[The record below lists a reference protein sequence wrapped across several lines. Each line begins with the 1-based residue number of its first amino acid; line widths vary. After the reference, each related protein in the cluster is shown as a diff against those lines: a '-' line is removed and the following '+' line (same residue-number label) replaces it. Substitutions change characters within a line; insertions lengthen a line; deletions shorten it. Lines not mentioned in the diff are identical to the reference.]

1 MRLLSLCLGLLLAG
15 LACAADT
22 VPHYQLTHSY
32 LLGGESGWDYLGFDP
47 AGHRLFVSR
56 GTKLQ
61 VVDPDADKL
70 LGEITG
76 LEGVHGAALAPEL
89 GKGFTSNG
97 RGNDVTVFD
106 LKTLKT
112 TGTIKLS
119 GQGPDAFAYD
129 PVSKRV
135 FFFNGHS
142 NNTSVVDAV
151 AEKEIAVIP
160 LDGRPEFSVA
170 DGQGRVYVNIESK
183 NELSEIDA
191 GKAAVTKTWSLAPCE
206 SPSGLAIDPVHR
218 RLFSGCDNKLM
229 AVSDPDAGKVVATFP
244 IGEGVDATGFDPGT
258 DLAFS
263 SNGEGTLTVAHE
275 DAPDKYT
282 VLQQVPT
289 RKYARTMTLDPKS
302 HEVYLV
308 TADVKVEPPV
318 VDGQRP
324 KRTVLPDSFTV
335 LVISP
340 EP

>member
-1 MRLLSLCLGLLLAG
+1 MRILSLCLGLSLASF
-15 LACAADT
+15 AFAADT
-22 VPHYQLTHSY
+22 VPQYQLTHSY
-32 LLGGESGWDYLGFDP
+32 LLGGEEGWDYLNFD
-47 AGHRLFVSR
+47 AVGHRLFVSR
-56 GTKLQ
+56 GSKIQ
-61 VVDPDADKL
+61 VVDPDTDKL

-76 LEGVHGAALAPEL
+76 LQGAHGAALAPEL

-112 TGTIKLS
+112 TNTIKLS

-129 PVSKRV
+129 PVTKRV

-142 NNTSVVDAV
+142 GNASVVDAV

-160 LDGRPEFSVA
+160 LPGRPEFAVV
-170 DGQGRVYVNIESK
+170 DGEGRVYVNIESK
-183 NELSEIDA
+183 SELSEIDA
-191 GKAAVTKTWSLAPCE
+191 AKAVVTKTWSLAPCE
-206 SPSGLAIDPVHR
+206 SPSGLAMDPVHR

-258 DLAFS
+258 ELAFS

-275 DAPDKYT
+275 DSPDKYT
-282 VLQQVPT
+282 VLQQAPT
-289 RKYARTMTLDPKS
+289 RKYARTMTLDSKS

-308 TADVKVEPPV
+308 TADVKIDPPV
-318 VDGQRP
+318 TEGQRP

-335 LVISP
+335 LVMAP
-340 EP
+340 KP